1 MFVCM
6 DDDNQLAK
14 IFRAKLL
21 RAVSNL
27 FEHKYKHSSI
37 VSFFLVK
44 KNVLEFDRYNQLDES
59 KSHLNDR
66 LKYSLT

>member
-44 KNVLEFDRYNQLDES
+44 K
-59 KSHLNDR
+59 KMCW
-66 LKYSLT
+66 SLIDTIDLMNPKII

>member
-1 MFVCM
+1 M

-44 KNVLEFDRYNQLDES
+44 KKNVLEFDRYNRLDES
-59 KSHLNDR
+59 KNHLNDR

>member
-1 MFVCM
+1 M

-44 KNVLEFDRYNQLDES
+44 KKKLCWSSIDAIDLMNPKIIRMIG
-59 KSHLNDR
+59 
-66 LKYSLT
+66 